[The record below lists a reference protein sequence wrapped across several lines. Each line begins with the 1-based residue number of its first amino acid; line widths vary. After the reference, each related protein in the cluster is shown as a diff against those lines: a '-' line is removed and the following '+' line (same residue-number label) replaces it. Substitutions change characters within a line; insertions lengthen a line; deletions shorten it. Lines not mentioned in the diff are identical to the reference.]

1 MRRVTWTFLSQH
13 AQVIEYDGSRLVLG
27 IATTGLANT
36 FRQGNHAEVVRQA
49 LIETVALDVRVEGV
63 ALPAAQSTPELSPVS
78 HAAGSQDVSDRP
90 ANLAARVNDRSEPR
104 PPQDPQPTPPAS
116 QGPAASTS
124 LPQPDD
130 SRHTGAGPAADPDA
144 LASVDDEDVESDD
157 AGQAVI
163 ERMLGGKVVGEPP

>member
-63 ALPAAQSTPELSPVS
+63 ALPAAERSDARGAPV
-78 HAAGSQDVSDRP
+78 
-90 ANLAARVNDRSEPR
+90 EPR
-104 PPQDPQPTPPAS
+104 GFQSGRQ
-116 QGPAASTS
+116 
-124 LPQPDD
+124 
-130 SRHTGAGPAADPDA
+130 
-144 LASVDDEDVESDD
+144 
-157 AGQAVI
+157 
-163 ERMLGGKVVGEPP
+163 